1 MRIDET
7 IKQATQSLS
16 GISDSPR
23 LDAEILL
30 SHALQKNRSFLYAYP
45 EYELSHAEQ
54 VLWQQ
59 LIAQRLQSVPVA
71 YLVGEREF
79 WSLSFFVS
87 PATLI
92 PRPATESMVAY
103 IINHYPNT
111 PLQVCD
117 LGTGTGAIAIS
128 LKHERP
134 LWDVFAIDIQ
144 PDAIA
149 LAQKNAQRHH
159 TPIHLICSNWFEKI
173 PKSKFHIIVSNPP
186 YIDPEDP
193 HLQQGD
199 VQHEPLSA
207 LVSQEYGLADIEYL
221 LKNSAKHLHPQGM
234 LIFEHGY
241 DQQERILQMMQAY
254 GWQNVQG
261 FQDDEGQPRFCVGYQ
276 HDPSQ

>member
-1 MRIDET
+1 MRIHDT
-7 IKQATQSLS
+7 LKKATKSLS
-16 GISDSPR
+16 AISHSPR
-23 LDAEILL
+23 IDAEILMAHVL
-30 SHALQKNRSFLYAYP
+30 KKNRSFLYAYP
-45 EYELSHAEQ
+45 EYALSNSEQ
-54 VLWQQ
+54 LLWQQ
-59 LIAQRLQSVPVA
+59 LLEQRLHSVPVA

-79 WSLSFFVS
+79 WSLPFYVS

-103 IINHYPNT
+103 ILNHYPNT

-134 LWDVFAIDIQ
+134 LWDVLAIDIQ
-144 PDAIA
+144 PNAIA

-159 TPIHLICSNWFEKI
+159 TPISLICSNWFENI

-199 VQHEPLSA
+199 VQHEPQSA
-207 LVSQEYGLADIEYL
+207 LISDKHGLADIEYL
-221 LKNSAKHLHPQGM
+221 LQNSAKHLHQNGIM
-234 LIFEHGY
+234 IFEHGY
-241 DQQERILQMMQAY
+241 NQQERILKMMQTY
-254 GWQNVQG
+254 GWQNAQG
-261 FQDDEGQPRFCVGYQ
+261 FQDEEGQPRFCVGFY
-276 HDPSQ
+276 HVES